1 MPLELELYRTRNGK
15 EPFRTWYESLA
26 RDHRAFDAITRRLSR
41 LRAGHYG
48 NHKSI
53 GRKGSGPLILNYGSI
68 SVPDTGFI
76 ANGFRLHQYCYSAAA
91 RKAGNKMT
99 SKWQSNV

>member
-1 MPLELELYRTRNGK
+1 MQLELELYWPRNGK

-41 LRAGHYG
+41 LRAGNLG

-53 GRKGSGPLILNYGSI
+53 GRKGSGPLILELRIDVGPGYRI
-68 SVPDTGFI
+68 
-76 ANGFRLHQYCYSAAA
+76 YCARVSPTRYCCSAAGQN
-91 RKAGNKMT
+91 AGNSMT
-99 SKWQSNV
+99 SRWLSNE